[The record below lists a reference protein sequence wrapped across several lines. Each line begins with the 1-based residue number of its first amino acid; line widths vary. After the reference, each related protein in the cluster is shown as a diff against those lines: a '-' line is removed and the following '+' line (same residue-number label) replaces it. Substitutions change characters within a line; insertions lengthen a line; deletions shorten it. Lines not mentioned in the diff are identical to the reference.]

1 MPSGCR
7 TSAIHN
13 RGRLWMGHRTS
24 PPSRLPT
31 GISGFDHIA
40 LGGLPSLRTTLV
52 SGTTGSGK
60 TLFGLEFLMKG
71 ILQFDEPGVFV
82 TFEETPSDLRQ
93 IMASFNYD
101 IEGNEAAGKWIFI
114 DASIGSSPQDA
125 VVGRYDFGAL
135 ISRIG
140 HAVQTIGA
148 KRIVLDST
156 GALFSRF
163 SDAGHVR
170 LELFRLSTAL
180 KDMGVTTVL
189 TVESSGENGAIT
201 RFGVEEFVA
210 DNVVVLRNTLE
221 QSKRRRTVEILKFR
235 GAAHRS
241 GEWLFTIVAQEGLT
255 VIPVSLLGARALASA
270 ARVTTGNAEFDG
282 MCDGGFYRDSVVIV
296 SGPTGVGKTLTATQ
310 FVSAGVAGGERC
322 LLFSFEESRDQLI
335 RNAASWGLDLD
346 TMERSGS
353 LQLVC
358 EYPEMASLEDHFVS
372 MKQAI
377 ERNQP
382 DRLAVDNLSALERV
396 STARGLRDFIIG
408 MTSFVK
414 QQEITSLFTSTTR
427 TLVGGS
433 SITEGHISTIAD
445 TIVVLRYVE
454 GAGEVRRAIT
464 LLKMRGSAHDTRVRE
479 FSISGQGMQIGRAFD
494 ESVGV
499 LGWGDQD

>member
-1 MPSGCR
+1 
-7 TSAIHN
+7 
-13 RGRLWMGHRTS
+13 MGNS
-24 PPSRLPT
+24 IDPMSRLPT

-40 LGGLPSLRTTLV
+40 LGGLPAFRTTLV
-52 SGTTGSGK
+52 AGTTGSGK

-101 IEGNEAAGKWIFI
+101 IEGTEAAGKWIFI
-114 DASIGSSPQDA
+114 DASVGTSPQDA

-140 HAVQTIGA
+140 HAVRTIGA

-156 GALFSRF
+156 GALFARF
-163 SDAGHVR
+163 SDAGQVR
-170 LELFRLSTAL
+170 FELFRLSQAL
-180 KDMGVTTVL
+180 KDMGATSVL
-189 TVESSGENGAIT
+189 TIESSEENGAIT
-201 RFGVEEFVA
+201 RFGVEEFVT

-235 GAAHRS
+235 GAPHHS
-241 GEWLFTIVAQEGLT
+241 GEWLFTIVAQEGLI
-255 VIPVSLLGARALASA
+255 VIPVSLLGSRPLASGD
-270 ARVTTGNAEFDG
+270 RVTTGNAEFDR
-282 MCDGGFYRDSVVIV
+282 MCGGGLYRDSVIIV
-296 SGPTGVGKTLTATQ
+296 SGPTGVGKTLLATQ
-310 FVSAGVAGGERC
+310 FIGAGVAEGERC

-346 TMERSGS
+346 AMERSGS
-353 LQLVC
+353 LQLIC
-358 EYPEMASLEDHFVS
+358 EYPELASLEDHFVN

-377 ERNQP
+377 EQNQP

-433 SITEGHISTIAD
+433 TITEAHISTIAD

-454 GAGEVRRAIT
+454 GAGDVSRAIT
-464 LLKMRGSAHDTRVRE
+464 LLKMRGSAHDTRIRE
-479 FSISGQGMQIGRAFD
+479 FSITGQGMQVGGAFE
-494 ESVGV
+494 ESVGI
-499 LGWGDQD
+499 LGWRLD